1 MEGESLTSEVV
12 YSSQEPEWNLSGIF
26 FRYNV
31 SKPIFVEVGM
41 LKSPFQTHLR
51 FESLQLWEK
60 KILRD
65 TFLGCAVIVS
75 PADNDTIGM
84 KCPLV
89 GKGKHKSDKHPGLLH
104 LQVATYDD
112 LNTL

>member
-1 MEGESLTSEVV
+1 MYTLR
-12 YSSQEPEWNLSGIF
+12 YRWNFKYTVTL
-26 FRYNV
+26 
-31 SKPIFVEVGM
+31 
-41 LKSPFQTHLR
+41 
-51 FESLQLWEK
+51 LQLWEK

-65 TFLGCAVIVS
+65 RFLGRAVIVS

-89 GKGKHKSDKHPGLLH
+89 GKGRRKNDKHPGLLH

-112 LNTL
+112 LNSS